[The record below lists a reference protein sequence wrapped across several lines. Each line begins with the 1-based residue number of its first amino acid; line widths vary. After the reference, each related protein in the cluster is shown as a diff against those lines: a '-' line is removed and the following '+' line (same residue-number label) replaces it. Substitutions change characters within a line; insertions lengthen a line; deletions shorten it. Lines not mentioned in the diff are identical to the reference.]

1 MNDGQRRA
9 FLFVATLAVGLILVF
24 FDIPVLWMLLVLV
37 IIGILFL
44 ALTGAITVADL
55 RSVTAR
61 LRRSP
66 VAVSESVG
74 DKEKKPRVSL
84 FRRSR
89 GKDPDTPAPGE
100 KAETPP
106 LFAGIRESLKNLRA
120 GREKRSKAVKNAVAA
135 AASEKE
141 HTSPSPPSQAGLPSA
156 SAGSAPLEARPSQ
169 DPFLSLSD
177 DELQGDLL
185 GDLGDLDEL
194 DMPSF
199 DDTSTALPVSPAPS
213 MPALDIES
221 IPDSGDEF
229 EDAAAA
235 ILADHA
241 SDLEE
246 FTDLEGIDEIENEL
260 SGLDEADFA
269 DSELDGLEIDAGE
282 MAALSETPGVES
294 LLGANS
300 ESAPPLEIPDMGS
313 LPPEVEEQSSSN
325 DEMAAFAAGATGS
338 ERDMLS
344 LLASDSKKV
353 RVKQD
358 LSLLRDLKDVHV
370 GSEEI
375 VTELQE
381 VLVLL
386 GGTNKTAGGGSS
398 ES

>member
-9 FLFVATLAVGLILVF
+9 FLFVATLAVGLVLVF

-37 IIGILFL
+37 IVGILFL
-44 ALTGAITVADL
+44 ALTGAITATDL
-55 RSVTAR
+55 RSVTSR
-61 LRRSP
+61 LRRP
-66 VAVSESVG
+66 PAAGSEPT
-74 DKEKKPRVSL
+74 EKPEKSSRVSL
-84 FRRSR
+84 FRRSKGNTADEAPS
-89 GKDPDTPAPGE
+89 GKKPE
-100 KAETPP
+100 RRP
-106 LFAGIRESLKNLRA
+106 LFAGFSESLKNLRA
-120 GREKRSKAVKNAVAA
+120 GREKRSKAVENAVAA
-135 AASEKE
+135 AETEKRVAAA
-141 HTSPSPPSQAGLPSA
+141 SPPPQAETTLGG
-156 SAGSAPLEARPSQ
+156 AGSASSAGRPSD

-185 GDLGDLDEL
+185 GDLEDLDDL
-194 DMPSF
+194 DVSSF
-199 DDTSTALPVSPAPS
+199 DDTPTAGPTSPAPS
-213 MPALDIES
+213 LPELDI
-221 IPDSGDEF
+221 DSLPEGEDAF

-260 SGLDEADFA
+260 SSLDESDFA

-294 LLGANS
+294 LLGTDGDS
-300 ESAPPLEIPDMGS
+300 TPPLDIPDMGS
-313 LPPEVEEQSSSN
+313 LPPGDEAKASSN

-370 GSEEI
+370 GADELITDLEEVITLIGGATDTAKSEPPD
-375 VTELQE
+375 
-381 VLVLL
+381 
-386 GGTNKTAGGGSS
+386 S
-398 ES
+398 

>member
-9 FLFVATLAVGLILVF
+9 LLFVGTLVVGLVLVF
-24 FDIPVLWMLLVLV
+24 FDIPVLWMLLILV
-37 IIGILFL
+37 FVGILFL
-44 ALTGAITVADL
+44 VLTGAITSADL
-55 RSVTAR
+55 HTITAR
-61 LRRSP
+61 LSRSSTP
-66 VAVSESVG
+66 GTEPAGSTEEVAS
-74 DKEKKPRVSL
+74 VSL
-84 FRRSR
+84 FQRMKRKRSEKTASEDKAERRS
-89 GKDPDTPAPGE
+89 
-100 KAETPP
+100 
-106 LFAGIRESLKNLRA
+106 LFAGLKENLKGLRG

-135 AASEKE
+135 AEPGQGVAA
-141 HTSPSPPSQAGLPSA
+141 PPAPQANPPPVG
-156 SAGSAPLEARPSQ
+156 AGSVSNEVRPTE

-185 GDLGDLDEL
+185 GDLEDLDGL
-194 DMPSF
+194 DVPSF
-199 DDTSTALPVSPAPS
+199 DQ
-213 MPALDIES
+213 
-221 IPDSGDEF
+221 DSGDSPALSVSPLPELDIDSLPEEGDAF

-260 SGLDEADFA
+260 SSLDEADFA

-294 LLGANS
+294 LLGTNG
-300 ESAPPLEIPDMGS
+300 ESPPPLEIPDMGS
-313 LPPEVEEQSSSN
+313 LPPDIEETSSSN

-344 LLASDSKKV
+344 LLASESKKV

-370 GSEEI
+370 GSD
-375 VTELQE
+375 ELVAE
-381 VLVLL
+381 LEDVLSLL
-386 GGTNKTAGGGSS
+386 GGTADSAQS
-398 ES
+398 ESSDS